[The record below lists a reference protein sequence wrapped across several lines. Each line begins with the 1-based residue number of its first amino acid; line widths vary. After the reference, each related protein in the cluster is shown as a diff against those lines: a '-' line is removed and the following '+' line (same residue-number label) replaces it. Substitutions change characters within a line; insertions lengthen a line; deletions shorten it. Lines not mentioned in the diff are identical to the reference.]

1 MLKLLRKGPVCAG
14 IPADGSTCDARV
26 DHPGA
31 RCLSCLEELS
41 TSRDVEARLEA
52 AGRAELPLELFQLLA
67 GDPDDRVRLRIAR
80 HTECP
85 LIVLQH
91 LEADGD
97 AAVRLAAAAAL
108 STSLSPRVLRQPEQD
123 EALFT
128 RAEVEAL
135 GRTDHDGEGQSTA
148 SVVADRIRRVGGP
161 GAIEPTAAMAT
172 VLARLD
178 ELGDRLSALEGALSS
193 TGERLGAIAARL
205 DELAGAGPDG
215 AGAEPVAGR
224 RNVGTGAGLPAVVT
238 GAGLPVVGTGAG
250 LLPVPR
256 PAALGTGPVVRA
268 DVVAATW
275 LAVIPLLARRRRA
288 GMRVSPPSAPTELVA
303 GPLLPPHPPIA
314 GELTPASPVDG
325 DAWVP
330 TDPPPGTVVPLRPGS
345 AATPTRRV
353 RSG

>member
-161 GAIEPTAAMAT
+161 GAIEPTAERHASPPFADGP
-172 VLARLD
+172 A
-178 ELGDRLSALEGALSS
+178 EGS
-193 TGERLGAIAARL
+193 
-205 DELAGAGPDG
+205 
-215 AGAEPVAGR
+215 
-224 RNVGTGAGLPAVVT
+224 
-238 GAGLPVVGTGAG
+238 
-250 LLPVPR
+250 R
-256 PAALGTGPVVRA
+256 PARWRRRHRRA
-268 DVVAATW
+268 PRGRCRARRDEGRAADR
-275 LAVIPLLARRRRA
+275 PPCRRRA
-288 GMRVSPPSAPTELVA
+288 
-303 GPLLPPHPPIA
+303 
-314 GELTPASPVDG
+314 D
-325 DAWVP
+325 
-330 TDPPPGTVVPLRPGS
+330 RP
-345 AATPTRRV
+345 R
-353 RSG
+353 

>member
-224 RNVGTGAGLPAVVT
+224 RA
-238 GAGLPVVGTGAG
+238 VGTGAG